1 MITLLLLL
9 VAGVRPNLPH
19 WKTKFVPTEHVGTH
33 LTILDCTKKLSLV
46 GYGYSL
52 MIDVIP
58 CTPVAVLRGRD
69 VSQKEP
75 EKDRIWG
82 FKVTKGGFLA
92 AIAEYPEFD
101 RGPQSKP
108 WRPKIIETDGRR
120 NWSVTSGDVM
130 LDQVDLRAGLEPSTS
145 ESFSDFPTALK
156 PEINRRKER
165 LYDPG
170 LSVQWIVK
178 AKSFSLGNG
187 NYQPVS
193 KSNPDMRL
201 HDSDRTIAVVKYQ
214 GQVLPL
220 ADFVDSSGLVID
232 DIVWFSPEGW
242 FVCRGSAETNFG
254 LIWVFPS

>member
-1 MITLLLLL
+1 MFTLLCIL
-9 VAGVRPNLPH
+9 VAGVQPSLPH
-19 WKTKFVPTEHVGTH
+19 WKTKFVPTERVGTH

-58 CTPVAVLRGRD
+58 CTPMAIIRGHD

-75 EKDRIWG
+75 ERNRVWG

-101 RGPQSKP
+101 RRPQSKP
-108 WRPKIIETDGRR
+108 WRPKIIETDGRGK
-120 NWSVTSGDVM
+120 WSVTSGDVM

-145 ESFSDFPTALK
+145 ETFSDFPPTLK
-156 PEINRRKER
+156 SEIDRRSEK

-170 LSVQWIVK
+170 LNVQWISYGK
-178 AKSFSLGNG
+178 HHSLGNG

-193 KSNPDMRL
+193 ESNPDMRL

-214 GQVLPL
+214 GKVYPL
-220 ADFVDSSGLVID
+220 ANFVDSSGLEID

-242 FVCRGSAETNFG
+242 FVCRGSNETDVG
-254 LIWVFPS
+254 LIWVFPT